1 MNFDTSRKDVGESWW
16 IFTENASRIAGRTG
30 SQGNL
35 SPQIKKIPK
44 YDNFPVL
51 RSRDLLVKR
60 GTPGARR
67 EEPGL
72 LVFPNRVACH
82 LRLSEGE

>member
-1 MNFDTSRKDVGESWW
+1 VDFHRKRIKNSWPDGVTGE
-16 IFTENASRIAGRTG
+16 
-30 SQGNL
+30 
-35 SPQIKKIPK
+35 PQPANKEIPK
-44 YDNFPVL
+44 YDNLSVL

-60 GTPGARR
+60 GTPSARR